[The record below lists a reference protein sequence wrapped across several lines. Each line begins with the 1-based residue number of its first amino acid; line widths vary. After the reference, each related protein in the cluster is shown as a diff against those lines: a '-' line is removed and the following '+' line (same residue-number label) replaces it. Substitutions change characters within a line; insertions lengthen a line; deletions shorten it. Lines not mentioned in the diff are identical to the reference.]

1 MSGKLNPGADPVRTF
16 IDTFPAG
23 TLSGASRRVEVRIR
37 FSSMKCRYFMDTWHP
52 PGMRHLPP
60 ARHTTPQGRYRE

>member
-23 TLSGASRRVEVRIR
+23 TLSGASRRVE
-37 FSSMKCRYFMDTWHP
+37 
-52 PGMRHLPP
+52 
-60 ARHTTPQGRYRE
+60 TTPKRKPAAMAEASIKSLAQ

>member
-23 TLSGASRRVEVRIR
+23 TLSRASRKVETKLKR
-37 FSSMKCRYFMDTWHP
+37 K
-52 PGMRHLPP
+52 P
-60 ARHTTPQGRYRE
+60 AARAEASIKSLAQ